1 MNLLGKGFAN
11 QGEKIKNIR
20 RADNFAKMAV
30 SASIKACAD
39 FEFSNKKR
47 GVSIILATQFGP
59 HVTTFKFLDNLLD
72 YSETGVSP
80 TIFSHSVHNAA
91 ASYIASTLGIIGQ
104 TLTITT
110 FVDPLKQ
117 ALILADAWLETDQ
130 AKKIILCY
138 VEEESGPF
146 TKAHRHCTFPSYS
159 NDQFTTGAAAVLL
172 EKGNN
177 IEIPVKI
184 LKPFTYI
191 EEM

>member
-1 MNLLGKGFAN
+1 MQLLGKGFAN
-11 QGEKIKNIR
+11 KNEKVKNIR

-39 FEFSNKKR
+39 FEFSNNKNS
-47 GVSIILATQFGP
+47 VSIILATQFGP

-72 YSETGVSP
+72 YSEIGVSP

-104 TLTITT
+104 TLTITS
-110 FVDPLKQ
+110 FIDPLKQ
-117 ALILADAWLETDQ
+117 ALILAEAWLETDQ
-130 AKKIILCY
+130 AEKIILCY

-146 TKAHRHCTFPSYS
+146 TKAHKHCIFPSYS
-159 NDQFTTGAAAVLL
+159 YDKFNTGAAAILL

-177 IEIPVKI
+177 VEIPVKV
-184 LKPFTYI
+184 LNPFTYV